1 MFLRNTVPLILLI
14 LCIAGAGIWYA
25 TTLQQQAE
33 VPTPE
38 GTASATTTTLGFIR
52 YVDTSKDIRISFDE
66 AEWLSG
72 KAGEDAAIRAGVC
85 TEETRD
91 ECLPNDYF
99 IDNPSTSTPLL
110 YEANPRAKVI
120 MQTLDME
127 TKGVTPHEIDLATF
141 AKLINDKSLHW
152 NTLPYHLTVQGNIVT
167 KIEEIYVP

>member
-1 MFLRNTVPLILLI
+1 MSKRFFLSASLFI
-14 LCIAGAGIWYA
+14 LCIAGAGFWYA
-25 TTLQQQAE
+25 NTLKQQAE

-38 GTASATTTTLGFIR
+38 DTESATTTLGFIR
-52 YVDTSKDIRISFDE
+52 YVDTSKDVRIAFDE

-110 YEANPRAKVI
+110 YETSPSAKVI

-127 TKGVTPHEIDLATF
+127 TKGVAPHEIDIAAF
-141 AKLINDKSLHW
+141 AKLIDDKSLHW